1 MSVTGS
7 ALIVVGVDVG
17 GPKKG
22 YHAVVLEGGQYR
34 EKLSTLAVEEV
45 ADWCRSHKASL
56 IGIDAPCRWSRT
68 GRARPCE
75 RALAAEGLHTFA
87 TPSRAK
93 GEVHRFYRWMV
104 QGADLYRCLA
114 PDYPLFD
121 GQLPASK
128 QICFETF
135 PHAVAC
141 ALAERTLSAK
151 QKRADRSRLLQEAG
165 VKTYALSNIDLIDAA
180 ICALA
185 AHRLGA
191 GMFKAYGDAVEGFI
205 VVPSSVGRMA

>member
-1 MSVTGS
+1 MTERKPVS
-7 ALIVVGVDVG
+7 IVIGVDVG
-17 GPKKG
+17 GFKKG
-22 YHAVVLEGGQYR
+22 FHAVALRGGQYS
-34 EKLSTLAVEEV
+34 EKLSTREPADV
-45 ADWCRSHKASL
+45 AEWCRRLKASVV
-56 IGIDAPCRWSRT
+56 GIDAPCRWSRT

-75 RALAAEGLHTFA
+75 RALASDGLHTFA
-87 TPSRAK
+87 TPSQAK
-93 GEVHRFYRWMV
+93 GEVHPFYRWMV

-121 GQLPASK
+121 GQLPVSK

-141 ALAERTLSAK
+141 ALAKRTLSAK

-165 VKTYALSNIDLIDAA
+165 VKTDALSNIDLIDAA

-185 AHRLGA
+185 AQQLLSGKC
-191 GMFKAYGDAVEGFI
+191 KAYGDPTEGFI
-205 VVPSSVGRMA
+205 VVPNS